1 MKRSSGTFVNANSQ
15 AFTFTRRALVLGGIQ
30 AGVGVLLAGR
40 MAWLSIAE
48 NERYAVLAE
57 SNRVQMQL
65 LPPRRGWIV
74 DRNGKPLAINRSD
87 FRVDLIPDR
96 LEHPDK
102 VIAELAVL
110 LELPPEEVERIKEEL
125 GRAAGYQPIAVA
137 ENLPF
142 EKYAAVTVRLPEMP
156 GVSPLRA
163 FSRFY
168 PEGAAVGHLVGYV
181 GTPNKEEYDKEK
193 IPLLITPGFKLGKQ
207 GIEKTMETMLR
218 GTPGAKR
225 VEVTAGGKLV
235 RELTTL
241 SDKSGGVLPLTVDAG
256 LQSYAARRLGTESG
270 SVVVLEVD
278 TGDILA
284 MASMPAYDPNSFSDG
299 ISHDEWDMMANND
312 HLPLLNK
319 TLQALYPPGST
330 VKPMM
335 SLALLAAGVTPDQTV
350 HCSGAYQVGGG
361 RWHCWKRGG
370 HGSVNMQAAVAQ
382 SCDVYFYHMGR
393 QIGIDAIAT
402 TARKLGMGEEFPL
415 PVTSQSYGTMPDS
428 AWKKRKYKDDW
439 TTADTINATIGQG
452 YTLSNPLQLAVMSA
466 RIASGRKIVP
476 RLIMNGQ
483 AEEAPPLDF
492 PPEHLAFVREAM
504 NAVVN
509 GGGTAG
515 RAALPFPDIKL
526 AGKTG
531 TAQVRRIT
539 MAERAGGVLS
549 NASLQWKLRDH
560 GLFIAFA
567 PVDRPKY
574 AAAVVI
580 QHGGGSGAAYPV
592 ARDVLTYLFD
602 KAKAMEALLPLEE
615 AWGGDIATRMKQ
627 ESERWAA
634 NKPAREAAAKVQAA
648 EREAAAKLQAAARAA
663 ASDRSPT

>member
-1 MKRSSGTFVNANSQ
+1 MKRSTGTFVNANSQ
-15 AFTFTRRALVLGGIQ
+15 AFTFTRRALVLGGVQ

-110 LELPPEEVERIKEEL
+110 LELPPEEVERIKTEL
-125 GRAAGYQPIAVA
+125 KRAAGYQPIAVA

-270 SVVVLEVD
+270 SVVVIEVD

-370 HGSVNMQAAVAQ
+370 HGTVNMQAAVAQ

-504 NAVVN
+504 NTVVN

-560 GLFIAFA
+560 GLFIASRRSTG
-567 PVDRPKY
+567 PNMP
-574 AAAVVI
+574 
-580 QHGGGSGAAYPV
+580 P
-592 ARDVLTYLFD
+592 
-602 KAKAMEALLPLEE
+602 
-615 AWGGDIATRMKQ
+615 
-627 ESERWAA
+627 RW
-634 NKPAREAAAKVQAA
+634 
-648 EREAAAKLQAAARAA
+648 
-663 ASDRSPT
+663 